1 MDIDA
6 LKTARTSSWS
16 RLHELARSSSLT
28 GPEIDELARLYRAG
42 TADLAAIRSATPDP
56 DLIRVLSRDLAA
68 ARARLTGTSGTS
80 AYSIARWFRAELPAA
95 LYSIR
100 WWSITVMILF
110 IVVAAVHAAWIF
122 ADPLRFSALGTPI
135 ELERYAKSDFV
146 QYYHQDTNAEFGASV
161 WVNNAFIALQC
172 VGAGITGI
180 YPAYVMFNNAA
191 AIGQAAAIVIQFGGV
206 WHFFRFI
213 LPHGLPELTA
223 IFIAGAA
230 GLRVFWAALVPGGK
244 PRMQSVAQAG
254 RAMVTVSLG
263 LVILLFISGILEG
276 YVTPSDLPDW
286 VRVGLGS
293 LVTAGVWAYTFIVGG
308 RATRAGY
315 SGDLTEDAGYSTP
328 VAG

>member
-6 LKTARTSSWS
+6 LKTARETSWS
-16 RLHELARSSSLT
+16 RLHDLSRSSSLN
-28 GPEIDELARLYRAG
+28 GAEIDELSRLYRAG
-42 TADLAAIRSATPDP
+42 TADLAAIRVAAPDP
-56 DLIRVLSRDLAA
+56 DLIRMLSRDLAT

-100 WWSITVMILF
+100 WWSIIVMVLF
-110 IVVAAVHAAWIF
+110 IAVAAVHAGWLF
-122 ADPLRFSALGTPI
+122 ADPIRFSALGTPT
-135 ELERYAKSDFV
+135 ELETYAKSDFV

-161 WVNNAFIALQC
+161 WMNNAFIALQC
-172 VGAGITGI
+172 VGGGITGI
-180 YPAYVMFNNAA
+180 YPVYVLLTNAA
-191 AIGQAAAIVIQFGGV
+191 SVGQIAAIVIEFGGI

-230 GLRVFWAALVPGGK
+230 GLRVFWALLVPGPL
-244 PRMQSVAQAG
+244 PRMQAVARAG
-254 RAMVTVSLG
+254 RTMVTVGLG

-276 YVTPSDLPDW
+276 FVTPSDLPDW
-286 VRVGLGS
+286 VRVGAGA
-293 LVTAGVWAYTFIVGG
+293 LVTIGVWAYTFIVGR
-308 RATRAGY
+308 RAIHAGY
-315 SGDLTEDAGYSTP
+315 TGDLTEDAGYRAP